1 MSLIESQK
9 TKTLADKIQPIY
21 GDEFQILISVPKQRP
36 NNDTRN
42 KIPITVHLSKTG
54 AGTELG
60 CYVYSIYGRGEVYQ
74 TLLNNSEET
83 LVDLTKKVGGL
94 ISKKYNSPSYVSMS
108 GYWSLEDLIPTI
120 KETFSFIE
128 GSWD

>member
-1 MSLIESQK
+1 MNLVKSQK
-9 TKTLADKIQPIY
+9 IKTLADKIQPIY

-36 NNDTRN
+36 NDETRN

-54 AGTELG
+54 ADTELG

-120 KETFSFIE
+120 KEVFRFIE